1 MNITDFYVTQR
12 ETRKTYRTCIYSL
25 RGLGWQQHVTC
36 SYKNHSPCSKHISI
50 SLSARSQFI
59 YCPCLAWQKKNN
71 LTVWVEYLSVLQME
85 GFQSQ
90 SICHH
95 LMKCWSATAE
105 HSQKPSRNLIFLA
118 NSGVVRSYMA
128 TGAGWIETI
137 TICSHVVRNWTSIS
151 FKYNPSCWAT
161 TNPLLP
167 PAGRQR
173 YTTCVSKCGDLH
185 FREQLSLLQLVLFF
199 LLQLS
204 HVAFLYQEQLLSDL
218 VINALHLGTNTPP
231 HVRASFRTLPTDHTN
246 ATITELIQS

>member
-1 MNITDFYVTQR
+1 
-12 ETRKTYRTCIYSL
+12 
-25 RGLGWQQHVTC
+25 
-36 SYKNHSPCSKHISI
+36 
-50 SLSARSQFI
+50 
-59 YCPCLAWQKKNN
+59 
-71 LTVWVEYLSVLQME
+71 ME

-105 HSQKPSRNLIFLA
+105 HSQKPRRNLIFLA
-118 NSGVVRSYMA
+118 NSGVVRSYIA
-128 TGAGWIETI
+128 TWAGWIETI

-185 FREQLSLLQLVLFF
+185 FREQLSLLQLILFF

-204 HVAFLYQEQLLSDL
+204 HVTFLYQEQLLSDL

-246 ATITELIQS
+246 ATITWVDTKLNTYSLEYPRATLVCFVHFDPLVGHGLAEADLPKGQFLDGDKDTIDSMLFLVFVQAIFRLTKKTFNGMDWNRFIHFHH